1 MKKPTQLIMIM
12 MLAAGLNACGKDEP
26 SQPAAAQPQPAPKA
40 VVKVEPVSVQK
51 PAEAQPYVVTGTR
64 DPFQPYLLAMPTE
77 LATGRGGGI
86 IRPSTDPLKLMTISQ
101 LQLVGTI
108 MGRERRAMVQDAAKT
123 GYVVRIGTRMGE
135 DDGVVTKIEPD
146 SITIQ
151 QHYQDYTGQ
160 FTTREVVMALK
171 QDASM
176 QKRDG
181 GN

>member
-1 MKKPTQLIMIM
+1 MKKSTSLVVLTL
-12 MLAAGLNACGKDEP
+12 LAASLTACSKEADTTQTSPQPKATPEVTQKAEP
-26 SQPAAAQPQPAPKA
+26 ATPAQPAEPQPYL
-40 VVKVEPVSVQK
+40 VS
-51 PAEAQPYVVTGTR
+51 GIR
-64 DPFQPYLLAMPTE
+64 DPFQPYLLATPTD
-77 LATGRGGGI
+77 LGAVRSGN
-86 IRPSTDPLKLMTISQ
+86 IRPSSDPLKIMTLSQ

-108 MGRERRAMVQDAAKT
+108 MGKERRAMVQDAAKT
-123 GYVVRIGTRMGE
+123 GYVVKVGTRMGE
-135 DDGVVTKIEPD
+135 DDGVVTKIGPE

-171 QDASM
+171 IDASM